1 MRGAAIFLPGPPAER
16 STVAVRVLGRLS
28 LAHGDRAVPVPPG
41 SRRLLAYLAL
51 HPDGVD
57 RRSAAGVLW
66 PTVSEG
72 RAAGNLRSALW
83 RLQRVDCALVRVE
96 RSAVGL
102 GDDVS
107 VDLQAVEAW
116 ADRVLAGTAT
126 PPDLAVDP
134 GAVVDLD
141 LLPGWYDD
149 WVVATSARLRL
160 RLLHAL
166 DALSALLQRAG
177 RPMEAVEAVH
187 VAVLAEPLRESGQ
200 RALIEAHRA
209 AGDWVAA
216 RRQYDLFRTLLRRE
230 VGVEPSPELTALAT
244 APRPEWVRPPR
255 PRLAPPDEGP
265 VTNGVR
271 HPGAAAERPRY

>member
-1 MRGAAIFLPGPPAER
+1 MHGETGPLAEPTLPAEATTLL
-16 STVAVRVLGRLS
+16 SVAALPSGSVVRVLGGLS
-28 LAHGDRAVPVPPG
+28 LTVEARQVAVPPG

-51 HPDGVD
+51 HRAGVD

-66 PTVSEG
+66 PTVTEG

-83 RLQRVDCALVRVE
+83 RLQRVGCPLVRAE
-96 RSAVGL
+96 QSAL
-102 GDDVS
+102 CLEDDVR

-116 ADRVLAGTAT
+116 AGRVLTGTAT
-126 PPDLAVDP
+126 SADLAIDP
-134 GAVVDLD
+134 GAIADVE

-149 WVVATSARLRL
+149 WAVATGARLRL

-166 DALSALLQRAG
+166 DALSRALQRAG

-200 RALIEAHRA
+200 RALIEAHQA

-216 RRQYDLFRTLLRRE
+216 RRQYDVFRGLLRRE
-230 VGVEPSPELTALAT
+230 VGVEPSAELTAVAT
-244 APRPEWVRPPR
+244 APRGPRAGPPSPRPPSR
-255 PRLAPPDEGP
+255 DGA
-265 VTNGVR
+265 VTAR
-271 HPGAAAERPRY
+271 